1 MKKIFSIIVFFII
14 LVIVSG
20 PAWSYFEDG
29 RLIRVVYDREGV
41 YEVVT
46 DLGAGWSLTDA
57 LAESHLFSKNT
68 FSLDQLHLSEWSN
81 VYVAY
86 FIVTRSDAGQ
96 GTSNRAWTSG
106 IEGSQSSNRRLWQTF
121 LGGASSIQSN

>member
-1 MKKIFSIIVFFII
+1 MKRHMI
-14 LVIVSG
+14 LLIAYILLFWG
-20 PAWSYFEDG
+20 FALPAWSYFEDG

-106 IEGSQSSNRRLWQTF
+106 L
-121 LGGASSIQSN
+121 